1 MSNKNILLTPRE
13 VQFYLMLCQFLLT
26 KAEDLRK
33 KYNNINYSKVNIIYT
48 IDDTTDLI
56 QYHELKRISK
66 FFTKSRYFSFTGRK
80 SGKMYISIYGGN
92 KISYLKKII
101 LKYTSFFK
109 IK

>member
-1 MSNKNILLTPRE
+1 MSAFINKSRR
-13 VQFYLMLCQFLLT
+13 F
-26 KAEDLRK
+26 KK
-33 KYNNINYSKVNIIYT
+33 KYNNINYSKVNIIY
-48 IDDTTDLI
+48 ILNDTCDLI

-80 SGKMYISIYGGN
+80 SGKIYIFIYGGN